1 MKVKI
6 ISHTHAGYSVDH
18 DVNWVMRDCTHW
30 DEVTE
35 EEFKLLTKWVAM
47 TNRDQYDVQYV
58 IYRQQDLN
66 VQERVQQYLDR
77 IAAEERAA
85 DEKRKK
91 REAAKRA
98 KELAK
103 KQLKESEELARY
115 NELKKKF
122 EGAG

>member
-1 MKVKI
+1 LKIKI
-6 ISHTHAGYSVDH
+6 ISHTEAGCCVDH
-18 DVNWVMRDCTHW
+18 DVNWVMRDCTSW

-35 EEFKLLTKWVAM
+35 EEFKLLTKWVTM
-47 TNRDQYDVQYV
+47 TNRESYDVQYV

-77 IAAEERAA
+77 IAAEEREAE
-85 DEKRKK
+85 EKRKK

-98 KELAK
+98 KALAAK
-103 KQLKESEELARY
+103 KLEEAEELARY

-122 EGAG
+122 EGA

>member
-6 ISHTHAGYSVDH
+6 ISYAHAGYGVDH
-18 DVNWVMRDCTHW
+18 DVNWVMRDCTSW

-35 EEFKLLTKWVAM
+35 EEFKMLTKWVAK
-47 TNRDQYDVQYV
+47 TNREQYDVQYV

-98 KELAK
+98 KALAAK
-103 KQLKESEELARY
+103 KLEEAEERARY

-122 EGAG
+122 EGA